1 MTTLAF
7 QRTDPTPPS
16 ANDARIAGESARRL
30 APALKAASEIVQLRV
45 GDETGTNESVA
56 IPNAAFRMLVDILA
70 QMANGNAVQII
81 PQQAELTTQ
90 EAARLLN
97 MSRPYVVRLLD
108 DGRIPS
114 HRTGTHRRVML
125 QDVLTFKAAH
135 RRARVAALD
144 RLSDLDQELGL
155 T

>member
-1 MTTLAF
+1 MTT
-7 QRTDPTPPS
+7 RTFERTEPVPPS
-16 ANDARIAGESARRL
+16 ATDARIAEESARLL
-30 APALKAASEIVQLRV
+30 APTLKTANRVVQLRV
-45 GDETGTNESVA
+45 GDDNSTSEPVA
-56 IPNAAFRMLVDILA
+56 IPTAAFRLLVNILA
-70 QMANGNAVQII
+70 QMARGNAVQLV

-108 DGRIPS
+108 EGRIPS

-125 QDVLTFKAAH
+125 RDVLTFKAEH
-135 RRARVAALD
+135 RRARGAALD

-155 T
+155 I

>member
-1 MTTLAF
+1 MTT
-7 QRTDPTPPS
+7 RTFERTEPVPPS
-16 ANDARIAGESARRL
+16 ATDARIAEESARLL
-30 APALKAASEIVQLRV
+30 APTLKTANRVVQLRV
-45 GDETGTNESVA
+45 GDDNTTSEPVA
-56 IPNAAFRMLVDILA
+56 IPTEAFRLLVNILA
-70 QMANGNAVQII
+70 QMARGNAVQLV

-108 DGRIPS
+108 EGRIPS

-125 QDVLTFKAAH
+125 RDVLTFKAEH
-135 RRARVAALD
+135 RRARGAALD

-155 T
+155 I

>member
-1 MTTLAF
+1 MTT
-7 QRTDPTPPS
+7 RTFERTEPVPPS
-16 ANDARIAGESARRL
+16 ATDARIAEESARLL
-30 APALKAASEIVQLRV
+30 APTLKTANRVVQLRV
-45 GDETGTNESVA
+45 GDDNSTSEPVA
-56 IPNAAFRMLVDILA
+56 IPTEAFRLLVNILA
-70 QMANGNAVQII
+70 QMASGNAVQLV

-108 DGRIPS
+108 EGRIPS

-125 QDVLTFKAAH
+125 RDVLTFKAEH
-135 RRARVAALD
+135 RRARSAALD

-155 T
+155 I

>member
-1 MTTLAF
+1 MTFLTF
-7 QRTDPTPPS
+7 DRTEPVPPS
-16 ANDARIAGESARRL
+16 ATDARLAEESARRL
-30 APALKAASEIVQLRV
+30 APALRTTSGVVQLRI
-45 GDETGTNESVA
+45 GDEPGGGDPVS
-56 IPNAAFRMLVDILA
+56 IPAAAFRLLVTILA
-70 QMANGNAVQII
+70 QMASGNAVRLL

-90 EAARLLN
+90 EAATLLN

-108 DGRIPS
+108 EGRIPS

-125 QDVLTFKAAH
+125 NDVLAFKAVH
-135 RRARVAALD
+135 SRARSDALD

>member
-7 QRTDPTPPS
+7 ERTEPVPPS
-16 ANDARIAGESARRL
+16 ANDARIAAESARLL
-30 APALKAASEIVQLRV
+30 APALNTANGVVQL
-45 GDETGTNESVA
+45 SVVDGNSTSQPVT
-56 IPNAAFRMLVDILA
+56 IPTAAFRLLVNILT
-70 QMANGNAVQII
+70 QMASGNAVQIV
-81 PQQAELTTQ
+81 PRQAALTTQ

-108 DGRIPS
+108 EGRIPS

-125 QDVLTFKAAH
+125 QDVLTFKAEH
-135 RRARVAALD
+135 RRARSAALD

>member
-1 MTTLAF
+1 MTAPVF
-7 QRTDPTPPS
+7 EPTEPVPPS
-16 ANDARIAGESARRL
+16 AADARIAEASARLL
-30 APALKAASEIVQLRV
+30 APALKTANGVVQLRV
-45 GDETGTNESVA
+45 GDETSEPVP
-56 IPNAAFRMLVDILA
+56 IPTSAFRLLLSILTR
-70 QMANGNAVQII
+70 MASGNAVQLI
-81 PQQAELTTQ
+81 PQHAELTTQ

-108 DGRIPS
+108 EGRIPS

-125 QDVLTFKAAH
+125 KDVMAFKAQH
-135 RRARVAALD
+135 RSARSAALD